1 MMNCVDDS
9 FSYSVGWIDKFKK
22 VLKSHKILG
31 ECESV
36 DKELVKSERVYL
48 KKLQANWRERYF

>member
-48 KKLQANWRERYF
+48 KKLQAN